1 MLHKSARSTLQF
13 SVMDASDG
21 GTYSCR
27 ARNNMGESLKN
38 YILKVKSSLTLPP
51 GTISPVVTVTVKP
64 NNASIV
70 VGKPASLL
78 CKVKST
84 LPPR

>member
-1 MLHKSARSTLQF
+1 
-13 SVMDASDG
+13 MDASDG
-21 GTYSCR
+21 GKYSCR
-27 ARNNMGESLKN
+27 ARNSIGESTKH
-38 YILKVKSSLTLPP
+38 YVLKVKSSLTLPAGAKNP
-51 GTISPVVTVTVKP
+51 EVTVSVKP
-64 NNASIV
+64 NNKSII